1 MGIHRDGALLG
12 LSIFEAE
19 IRRRVCW
26 QIVLLDS
33 RCAQLSGTG
42 ISVTAHLW
50 DTRLPANINDSDL
63 SPEMREMPFEH
74 NGVTEMVFCLIRYE
88 FGNFLRGGNTWGGFD
103 GAWQKLSSDNIPLGE
118 KDNIIDQLGS
128 YLENKFSRYCDPL
141 IPLHTFSISLIR
153 AAILKL
159 RFVAHHPQQYPDK
172 GASMSQRERDIVFAT
187 GLKMIEYDTFGQSMP
202 SLKRFLWHVN
212 VHFQFDAFVFVLSEL
227 RHRTSGPLIDR
238 AWQRVQE
245 VYDNH
250 PELITKTPNELYVA
264 IGNLT
269 LKAWKSREEGL
280 ARQLQRSTDV
290 PTFISS
296 LRSQRPTEGDVSL
309 TKLIDANQPPA
320 VVDDALAMNGQ
331 GSGFRMIAP
340 NGINMYDSELRP
352 HPQFDSATL
361 DMSPV
366 DWDFWNSLLE
376 DNEFETFD
384 SNGQKLFG

>member
-12 LSIFEAE
+12 LSVFEAE
-19 IRRRVCW
+19 MRRRICW
-26 QIVLLDS
+26 QIALLDS

-50 DTRLPANINDSDL
+50 DMRLPANINDSDL
-63 SPEMREMPFEH
+63 SPEMTELPFEH
-74 NGVTEMVFCLIRYE
+74 TGVTEMVFCLIRYE

-103 GAWQKLSSDNIPLGE
+103 GAWQRLSSDSIPIAE
-118 KDNIIDQLGS
+118 KDKIIDQLGN
-128 YLENKFSRYCDPL
+128 YLENKFSRFCDPL
-141 IPLHTFSISLIR
+141 IPLHTFSTSLIR

-172 GASMSQRERDIVFAT
+172 GASMSQLERDIVFAT

-212 VHFQFDAFVFVLSEL
+212 VHFQFDAFIFVLSEL

-238 AWQRVQE
+238 AWQQVQE

-250 PELITKTPNELYVA
+250 PELITKTSNELYVA

-269 LKAWKSREEGL
+269 LKAWTSREAEL
-280 ARQLQRSTDV
+280 ARQLQGSPEV

-296 LRSQRPTEGDVSL
+296 LKLQRPTEKDGGF
-309 TKLIDANQPPA
+309 TKLLDVNEPA
-320 VVDDALAMNGQ
+320 PGGDYALAMNGQ
-331 GSGFRMIAP
+331 GSGFRTIAQ
-340 NGINMYDSELRP
+340 NGINTHGGGFGP
-352 HPQFDSATL
+352 NPQFESTTL
-361 DMSPV
+361 DISPV
-366 DWDFWNSLLE
+366 DWEFWNSLLE
-376 DNEFETFD
+376 NNELETFD
-384 SNGQKLFG
+384 NDGQKLFG

>member
-19 IRRRVCW
+19 MRRRLCW

-50 DTRLPANINDSDL
+50 DTKLPANINDSDL
-63 SPEMREMPFEH
+63 SPEMTELPFAH
-74 NGVTEMVFCLIRYE
+74 NGITEMVFCLIRYE

-103 GAWQKLSSDNIPLGE
+103 GAWQKLSSDNIPLSE
-118 KDNIIDQLGS
+118 KDKIIDQLGN

-141 IPLHTFSISLIR
+141 IPLHTFSTSLIR

-172 GASMSQRERDIVFAT
+172 GASMSQQERDIVFAT
-187 GLKMIEYDTFGQSMP
+187 GLKMIEYDTFGQSMH

-212 VHFQFDAFVFVLSEL
+212 VHFQFDAFVFTLSEL
-227 RHRTSGPLIDR
+227 CHRTSGPLVDR
-238 AWQRVQE
+238 AWEQVQA

-250 PELITKTPNELYVA
+250 PELITKTSNELYVA

-269 LKAWKSREEGL
+269 LKAWTSREARV
-280 ARQLQRSTDV
+280 ARQLQRSPGV

-296 LRSQRPTEGDVSL
+296 LQPQRPKEKEVDF
-309 TKLIDANQPPA
+309 TKLLDVNDPPP
-320 VVDDALAMNGQ
+320 VGDDALALNSQ

-340 NGINMYDSELRP
+340 SGIDICGGELNSNPQSDST
-352 HPQFDSATL
+352 TL
-361 DMSPV
+361 DMNPV

-376 DNEFETFD
+376 NNELQTFD